1 MKWKME
7 TLTKKH
13 YTTDQVQMT
22 GRMCGSAKSLNLSF
36 LHIDL
41 TKGRLLRNLQRKKLW
56 QPVVKY
62 ASFLDFNFKETYLK
76 VRRLSSIKKWLFWK
90 LRNNFEL
97 LILKKKKIFEDR
109 RFNFAKSF
117 VALNAPWHAPSP
129 LIERLSSERSFRSAR
144 V

>member
-76 VRRLSSIKKWLFWK
+76 VRRLSSIKKWLLKIAKQFWVTHI
-90 LRNNFEL
+90 E
-97 LILKKKKIFEDR
+97 KKKIFEDR